1 MPFAFRASERT
12 VPNVFIVTSLLLSA
26 DLRIKQIRRKL
37 LEREGSRSAIT
48 LTHVGGLKLNCCIQ
62 ANALIDGTLHMDNRF
77 GPD

>member
-37 LEREGSRSAIT
+37 PERGGSRSTIT
-48 LTHVGGLKLNCCIQ
+48 LSNVGGLKLNCCIS
-62 ANALIDGTLHMDNRF
+62 AIALIDHS
-77 GPD
+77 